1 MIHPGE
7 QNHIFGHIL
16 IYHLL
21 VDLYFKILKVT
32 IVLVCSILESKIKKK
47 VKSIE
52 IRCKNIKAV
61 LQENA

>member
-1 MIHPGE
+1 MLHPGE
-7 QNHIFGHIL
+7 QNHLFGHIL
-16 IYHLL
+16 IYPLL
-21 VDLYFKILKVT
+21 VDLHFKILKVT